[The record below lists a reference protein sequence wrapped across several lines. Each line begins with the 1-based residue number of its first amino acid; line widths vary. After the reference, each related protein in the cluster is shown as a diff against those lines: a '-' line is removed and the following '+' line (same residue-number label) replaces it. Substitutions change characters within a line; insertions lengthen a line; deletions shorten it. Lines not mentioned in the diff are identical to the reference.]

1 MLKNLVL
8 HAYPKH
14 TKRACHFIHDQIK
27 KERIILEYMR
37 SKDQTANVFTK
48 AMSKVQFNELK
59 SWSQLRTHKKVDIQ

>member
-8 HAYPKH
+8 HACTKH
-14 TKRACHFIHDQIK
+14 IKRACHFIYDQIK
-27 KERIILEYMR
+27 NGKIILEYMR
-37 SKDQTANVFTK
+37 SKDQIANVFTK